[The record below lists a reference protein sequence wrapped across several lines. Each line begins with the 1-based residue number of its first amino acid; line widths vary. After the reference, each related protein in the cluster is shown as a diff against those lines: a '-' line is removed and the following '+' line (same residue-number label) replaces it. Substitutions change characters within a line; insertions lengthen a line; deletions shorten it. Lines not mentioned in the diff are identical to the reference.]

1 MKNNTINFLSNNKD
15 IGKRID
21 SLIAEK
27 ITSFSRNRVQNLI
40 SSGHVLFNKI
50 KVTNQS
56 FKVNKIAKIE
66 IYIPPKKKLSIE
78 PQKIDLNIIYEDFDL
93 IVIDKNA
100 GMVVHPSFGNI
111 DNTLVNALLYHCK
124 SSLSGIGGVER
135 PGIVHRLDKMTSG
148 LLVIA
153 KNDLTHIELS
163 KQFKNRT
170 VTKKYIAITQNKML
184 SKTGSVE
191 DNIVRSRKNRKIM
204 TTTKQNIGKEAKT
217 IYKLV
222 KELEFNR
229 QLLLNL
235 IECTLETGRTHQIRV
250 HLKKIGNPI
259 LGDKTYG
266 KKIKKG
272 NLNENLGLII
282 NKFFYSKERHALHS
296 KELGFFHPKLK
307 REMLFNSQTP
317 ADFKKILDLKK
328 F

>member
-40 SSGHVLFNKI
+40 SSGHVLFNKL

-66 IYIPPKKKLSIE
+66 IYIPPKKKLSME

-93 IVIDKNA
+93 IVINKNA

-229 QLLLNL
+229 QLFLNL

-266 KKIKKG
+266 KKIIKE
-272 NLNENLGLII
+272 NLNENLGAII

-307 REMLFNSQTP
+307 REMLFTSQIPT
-317 ADFKKILDLKK
+317 DFKKIIDFKK

>member
-1 MKNNTINFLSNNKD
+1 LKNNTINFLSNNKD

-40 SSGHVLFNKI
+40 NSGHVLFNKL

-66 IYIPPKKKLSIE
+66 IYIPPKKKLSME

-93 IVIDKNA
+93 IVINKNA

-229 QLLLNL
+229 QLFLNL

-266 KKIKKG
+266 KKIKQG
-272 NLNENLGLII
+272 DLNENLGLII

>member
-1 MKNNTINFLSNNKD
+1 M
-15 IGKRID
+15 
-21 SLIAEK
+21 
-27 ITSFSRNRVQNLI
+27 QNLI
-40 SSGHVLFNKI
+40 SSGHVLFNKL

-78 PQKIDLNIIYEDFDL
+78 PQKMDLNIIYEDFDL
-93 IVIDKNA
+93 IVINKNA

-184 SKTGSVE
+184 SKTGCVE

-229 QLLLNL
+229 QLFLNL

-250 HLKKIGNPI
+250 HLKKMGNPI

-266 KKIKKG
+266 KKIKNG
-272 NLNENLGLII
+272 GLNENLRLII

-296 KELGFFHPKLK
+296 KQLGFFHPKLK
-307 REMLFNSQTP
+307 KEMLFDSQIP
-317 ADFKKILDLKK
+317 NDFKKVLKLIK
-328 F
+328 V

>member
-40 SSGHVLFNKI
+40 SSGHVLFNKL

-66 IYIPPKKKLSIE
+66 IYIPPKKKLSME

-93 IVIDKNA
+93 IVINKNA

-229 QLLLNL
+229 QLFLNL

-266 KKIKKG
+266 KKLKKD
-272 NLNENLGLII
+272 NLNENLGVII

>member
-21 SLIAEK
+21 SLITEK
-27 ITSFSRNRVQNLI
+27 ITSFSRNRAQNLI
-40 SSGHVLFNKI
+40 SSGHVLFNKL

-66 IYIPPKKKLSIE
+66 IYIPPKKKLSME

-93 IVIDKNA
+93 IVINKNA

-217 IYKLV
+217 IYKLI
-222 KELEFNR
+222 KKLEFNR
-229 QLLLNL
+229 ELFLNL

-266 KKIKKG
+266 KKIIKG

-282 NKFFYSKERHALHS
+282 NKFFYSKERHALHAI
-296 KELGFFHPKLK
+296 ELGFFHPNLK

>member
-40 SSGHVLFNKI
+40 SSGYVLFNKL

-93 IVIDKNA
+93 IVINKDA

-266 KKIKKG
+266 KRIKKG

>member
-1 MKNNTINFLSNNKD
+1 MKSNIINFLSNNKD

-21 SLIAEK
+21 ALIAEK

-40 SSGHVLFNKI
+40 SSGHVLFNKL

-93 IVIDKNA
+93 IVINKNA

-170 VTKKYIAITQNKML
+170 VTKKYMAITQDKML

-229 QLLLNL
+229 QLFLNL

-250 HLKKIGNPI
+250 HLKKMGNPI

-266 KKIKKG
+266 KKIKNG

-307 REMLFNSQTP
+307 REMLFNSQIP

>member
-40 SSGHVLFNKI
+40 SSGHVLFNKL

-66 IYIPPKKKLSIE
+66 IYIPPKKKLSME

-93 IVIDKNA
+93 IVINKNA

-229 QLLLNL
+229 QLFLNL

-266 KKIKKG
+266 KKIKKD
-272 NLNENLGLII
+272 NLNENLGVII

>member
-40 SSGHVLFNKI
+40 NSGNVLFNKL

-66 IYIPPKKKLSIE
+66 IYIPPKKKLSME

-93 IVIDKNA
+93 IVINKDA

-229 QLLLNL
+229 QLFLNL

-266 KKIKKG
+266 KKLKKG
-272 NLNENLGLII
+272 DLNEKLSLII
-282 NKFFYSKERHALHS
+282 NNFFYSKERHALHS
-296 KELGFFHPKLK
+296 QKLGFFHPKLK

>member
-27 ITSFSRNRVQNLI
+27 ITSFSRNRAQNLI
-40 SSGHVLFNKI
+40 SSGHVLFNKL

-66 IYIPPKKKLSIE
+66 IYIPPQKKLSME

-93 IVIDKNA
+93 IVINKNA

-229 QLLLNL
+229 QLFLNL

-259 LGDKTYG
+259 LGDITYG
-266 KKIKKG
+266 NKIKKG

-307 REMLFNSQTP
+307 KEMLFNSQPP
-317 ADFKKILDLKK
+317 ADFKKILD
-328 F
+328 FF

>member
-40 SSGHVLFNKI
+40 NSGNVLFNKL

-229 QLLLNL
+229 QLFLNL

-266 KKIKKG
+266 KRIKKG

>member
-1 MKNNTINFLSNNKD
+1 MSNNKD

-27 ITSFSRNRVQNLI
+27 IVSFSRNRVQTLI
-40 SSGHVLFNKI
+40 SLGHVSFNKL

-66 IYIPPKKKLSIE
+66 ICIPPKKKLLIE
-78 PQKIDLNIIYEDFDL
+78 PQKIDLNIIYEDTDL
-93 IVIDKNA
+93 IVINKNA
-100 GMVVHPSFGNI
+100 GMVVHPSFGNV

-153 KNDLTHIELS
+153 KNDQTHIELS

-170 VTKKYIAITQNKML
+170 IMKKYIAITQGKML
-184 SKTGSVE
+184 NKTGSVE
-191 DNIVRSRKNRKIM
+191 DNIIRSRKNRKIM
-204 TTTKQNIGKEAKT
+204 TTTKQNYGKEAKT
-217 IYKLV
+217 IYKLI
-222 KELEFNR
+222 KELEFNK
-229 QLLLNL
+229 QLFLNL
-235 IECTLETGRTHQIRV
+235 IECTLKTGRTHQIRV
-250 HLKKIGNPI
+250 HLKKIGNTI

-266 KKIKKG
+266 KKIK
-272 NLNENLGLII
+272 NENLSENLRLII

-296 KELGFFHPKLK
+296 KELGFFHPTLK
-307 REMLFNSQTP
+307 REMLFNSKIP
-317 ADFKKILDLKK
+317 EDFKKILDLKK
-328 F
+328 H

>member
-1 MKNNTINFLSNNKD
+1 MSNNKD

-27 ITSFSRNRVQNLI
+27 IVSFSRNRVQTLI
-40 SSGHVLFNKI
+40 SLGHVSFNKL

-66 IYIPPKKKLSIE
+66 ICIPPKKKLLIE
-78 PQKIDLNIIYEDFDL
+78 PQKIDLNIIYEDTDL
-93 IVIDKNA
+93 IVINKNA
-100 GMVVHPSFGNI
+100 GMVVHPSFGNV

-153 KNDLTHIELS
+153 KNDQTHIELS

-170 VTKKYIAITQNKML
+170 IMKKYIAISQGKML
-184 SKTGSVE
+184 NKTGSVE
-191 DNIVRSRKNRKIM
+191 DNIIRSRKNRKMM
-204 TTTKQNIGKEAKT
+204 TTTKQNYGKEAKT
-217 IYKLV
+217 IYKLI

-229 QLLLNL
+229 QLFLNL
-235 IECTLETGRTHQIRV
+235 IECNLETGRTHQIRV

-266 KKIKKG
+266 KKIKNE
-272 NLNENLGLII
+272 NLNENLRLII
-282 NKFFYSKERHALHS
+282 NKFFYSKDRHALHS
-296 KELGFFHPKLK
+296 KELGFFHPSLK
-307 REMLFNSQTP
+307 REMLFNSKIP
-317 ADFKKILDLKK
+317 EDFKKILDLKK
-328 F
+328 Y

>member
-229 QLLLNL
+229 QLFLNL

-250 HLKKIGNPI
+250 HLKKMGNPI

-266 KKIKKG
+266 KKIK
-272 NLNENLGLII
+272 NEDLNENLGLII

-307 REMLFNSQTP
+307 REMLFNSQIP

-328 F
+328 H